1 LDGKKEKLEDNSV
14 KRAILT
20 TFSAT
25 KAQKPLKRGY
35 NYLYDKKKGKLFFT
49 VFFSCAKKSCF
60 ITSAPGG
67 GGGGTSKKRQWR
79 RPLRLRRDTID
90 VLKTFDRVKK

>member
-1 LDGKKEKLEDNSV
+1 VGEVSYFSAKGWGVVTFLDGKKEKLEDNSV

-35 NYLYDKKKGKLFFT
+35 NYLFDKKKGKLFFT
-49 VFFSCAKKSCF
+49 VFF
-60 ITSAPGG
+60 
-67 GGGGTSKKRQWR
+67 R
-79 RPLRLRRDTID
+79 
-90 VLKTFDRVKK
+90 VLKRAVLSLVPRFSTRTKNSGNKFFYRT